1 MKTVVIGFKSVS
13 LSYWIISTLC
23 TCKSFVEYIFQRM
36 EEEKKG
42 KGKREGGGERVREM
56 ASCTILLLKVILC
69 IMLNKS

>member
-23 TCKSFVEYIFQRM
+23 TYKSFVEYIFQRM

-42 KGKREGGGERVREM
+42 KGKRGRGGERE
-56 ASCTILLLKVILC
+56 
-69 IMLNKS
+69 